1 MLQFVRAMERA
12 GKNLDKQRIKQ
23 TLEVVL
29 KSKEMAYRKPS
40 QGTLPRN
47 ENLERFKFWLGLPN
61 NYYSSDDG
69 SSPNY

>member
-29 KSKEMAYRKPS
+29 KSQEEAYRKRSP
-40 QGTLPRN
+40 GTLPRN

-61 NYYSSDDG
+61 NYYSSDDVG
-69 SSPNY
+69 SPGY